1 MYTKTRDTRTN
12 VGYVAF
18 ILTMLAMMFG
28 LTACVVEAPPETEPQ
43 TQTQQEPTE
52 PKKEEAEPEQPKE
65 TTSQEQARI
74 SAESYL
80 DMGGF
85 SKKGLVEQLEFE
97 GFSTDDARYAV
108 SAVDVSW
115 EGQAVISAQGYMDMG
130 GFSEESLVE
139 QLAFEGFTEK
149 QARHAASVVGF

>member
-1 MYTKTRDTRTN
+1 MNTKTRTNTKAN
-12 VGYVAF
+12 VGYLAF

-28 LTACVVEAPPETEPQ
+28 LTACVVEAPPETGQ
-43 TQTQQEPTE
+43 TQTQQDEPAKKD
-52 PKKEEAEPEQPKE
+52 KKESEEPKE

-85 SKKGLVEQLEFE
+85 SKTGLIEQLEFE

-108 SAVDVSW
+108 SAVDVNW
-115 EGQAVISAQGYMDMG
+115 KAQAVLSAEGYMDLG
-130 GFSEESLVE
+130 GFSKQSLIDR
-139 QLAFEGFTEK
+139 LLFEGFTQD
-149 QARHAASVVGF
+149 QASAAAKAVGF